1 MVVSYC
7 SFSQSLKPIVQKLNN
22 DTLFCFSLSQSRE
35 LAKLLVSGA
44 YNDSIAQSLSKEN
57 KRLYTVLDN
66 KERQIN
72 NLNLKVTFTNQIVE
86 NQKENL
92 RSLEGYLE
100 QRDKKLKRVKRQKKW
115 MLVGLAGLTIFS
127 VTR

>member
-1 MVVSYC
+1 MVSYC

-22 DTLFCFSLSQSRE
+22 DTLFCFNLSQSRE

-44 YNDSIAQSLSKEN
+44 YNDSIAQSLSKES

-100 QRDKKLKRVKRQKKW
+100 QRDKKLKRVKRQRKW

>member
-1 MVVSYC
+1 M
-7 SFSQSLKPIVQKLNN
+7 QKLNN

-35 LAKLLVSGA
+35 LAKLLVSGVYA
-44 YNDSIAQSLSKEN
+44 DSIAQSLSKEN

-72 NLNLKVTFTNQIVE
+72 NLNLKVTFTNHIVE
-86 NQKENL
+86 NHKENL

>member
-1 MVVSYC
+1 M
-7 SFSQSLKPIVQKLNN
+7 QKLNN

-35 LAKLLVSGA
+35 LAKLLVSGVYA
-44 YNDSIAQSLSKEN
+44 DSIAQSLSKEN

-86 NQKENL
+86 NQREKL
-92 RSLEGYLE
+92 SSLEGYLE

>member
-35 LAKLLVSGA
+35 LAKLLVSGVYA
-44 YNDSIAQSLSKEN
+44 DSIAQSLSKEN